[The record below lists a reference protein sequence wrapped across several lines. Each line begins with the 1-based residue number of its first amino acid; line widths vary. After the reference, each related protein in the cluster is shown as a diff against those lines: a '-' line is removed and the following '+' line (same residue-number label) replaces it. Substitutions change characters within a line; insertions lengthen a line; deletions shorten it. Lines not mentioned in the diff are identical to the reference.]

1 MEEMNNK
8 DVRFK
13 CTSEGLL
20 PLRELEVT
28 IKGAEF
34 KNNDLSIVRSK
45 EDKRYNLKL
54 YDTDIALLD
63 ELSAV
68 SGVSRNTLIAFVMDG
83 VLMSLLREIDSVD
96 TEVFIAHAADSLVGE
111 KVADLNVP
119 WVTKYFQYRVDS
131 AYENTMKYGNPDI
144 SYRSD
149 EEINYRN
156 SLEAE
161 MEKARAA
168 GDKRKEEEI
177 QQELNESSGHSAS
190 FFAVKEKLTG
200 DAK

>member
-1 MEEMNNK
+1 MEETNNK
-8 DVRFK
+8 DVKFK

-119 WVTKYFQYRVDS
+119 WVTKYFQHRVDT
-131 AYENTMKYGNPDI
+131 AYENTMK
-144 SYRSD
+144 
-149 EEINYRN
+149 
-156 SLEAE
+156 
-161 MEKARAA
+161 
-168 GDKRKEEEI
+168 
-177 QQELNESSGHSAS
+177 
-190 FFAVKEKLTG
+190 
-200 DAK
+200 